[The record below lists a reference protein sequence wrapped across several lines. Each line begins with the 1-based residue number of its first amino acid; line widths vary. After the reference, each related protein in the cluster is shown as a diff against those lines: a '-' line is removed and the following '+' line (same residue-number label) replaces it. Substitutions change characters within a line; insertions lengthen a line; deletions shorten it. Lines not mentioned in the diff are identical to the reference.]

1 VRFTQK
7 GDSLY
12 AFFLERPEAPRVTL
26 PGAVASEG
34 TAVRVLGAAAD
45 TKWEQQGR
53 DVLVNIGQA
62 PGPYAMGL
70 RITPAPRALD

>member
-1 VRFTQK
+1 
-7 GDSLY
+7 
-12 AFFLERPEAPRVTL
+12 
-26 PGAVASEG
+26 
-34 TAVRVLGAAAD
+34 VRVLGAGAD

-53 DVLVNIGQA
+53 DVSVNIGQA